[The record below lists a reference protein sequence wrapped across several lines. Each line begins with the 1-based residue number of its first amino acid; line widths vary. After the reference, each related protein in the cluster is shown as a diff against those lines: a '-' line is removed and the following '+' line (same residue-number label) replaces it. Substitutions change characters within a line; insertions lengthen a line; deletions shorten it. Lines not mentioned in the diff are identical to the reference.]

1 MHLIRTALV
10 AALLIA
16 PAAHAADGIRYLELL
31 NRAHDSITA
40 VAIAAAGS
48 GQFQPA
54 AIDPVP
60 GGGGATTVAVGD
72 AGCRYDLQ
80 VGFGNGRNVVY
91 SNVDVCRGGK
101 LVISAMRKDARYA
114 HTAAAPTRPDAERRA
129 AAR

>member
-1 MHLIRTALV
+1 MYLIRTAVV

-16 PAAHAADGIRYLELL
+16 PAAHAAEGIRYLELL
-31 NRAHDSITA
+31 NRAHDSVTA

-48 GQFQPA
+48 GQFKPA

-60 GGGGATTVAVGD
+60 GGGGAATVAVTD

-80 VGFGNGRNVVY
+80 VGFGNGRSAVY

-114 HTAAAPTRPDAERRA
+114 HTAAVPTLPEVERRA
-129 AAR
+129 ASR